1 MPEESIDS
9 PATVVDIEDG
19 PDAITADVPTIVA
32 AAQRYHRAGDLA
44 EAEIGYRI
52 ALARE
57 PDHPDALHLLGL
69 LACQI
74 GKNEIGLPLIRRAIE
89 QAPDVA
95 SFHVNLGN
103 VLSLKDDDDE
113 AEQCYRR
120 ALALEPDNIEALIN
134 LASLVRRADL
144 SGALALTERAVR
156 LAPDRGEAHFALAS
170 TMRRLKRAEEAERHY
185 RKALEINP
193 ELLPVYH
200 ELARLF
206 YAQYRF
212 EDAASVYRA
221 WLKIRPDDPVPR
233 HNLAAIMGEDVPR
246 ASDGFIRTIFD
257 GFAPSFDRKL
267 GFLEYR
273 APGLIGAALAD
284 IAPAEAAALDILDV
298 GCGTGLCG
306 AEMRGRARRLDGVD
320 LSEGMLAKARERG
333 IYDALALGE
342 LTAFLMQTPDTY
354 DIAVSGDTLVYF
366 GPLEAVFAGAAR
378 AVRPGGYFLFT
389 LERLD
394 DPGADHRLM
403 PYGRYRHAPA
413 YVAAALATAGFACE
427 LSNVVLRKEALADVE
442 GLLAVARRLAG

>member
-1 MPEESIDS
+1 MDSRPETVIDL
-9 PATVVDIEDG
+9 EDG
-19 PDAITADVPTIVA
+19 PGAITADVPTIIA

-52 ALARE
+52 ALGRE

-74 GKNEIGLPLIRRAIE
+74 GKADIGVPLIRRAIAR
-89 QAPDVA
+89 APDVA

-103 VLSLKDDDDE
+103 VLSLKEDDE
-113 AEQCYRR
+113 TGAEECYRR
-120 ALALEPDNIEALIN
+120 ALTLEPDNVEALIN
-134 LASLVRRADL
+134 LASVVRRTDL
-144 SGALALTERAVR
+144 PGALALTERAVQV
-156 LAPDRGEAHFALAS
+156 APDRGEAHFGLAS
-170 TMRRLKRAEEAERHY
+170 TLRRLKRTEEAERHY
-185 RKALEINP
+185 RRALEINP
-193 ELLPVYH
+193 DLLPVYH

-212 EDAASVYRA
+212 EDAASVYHA
-221 WLKIRPDDPVPR
+221 WLQIRPDDPVPR

-246 ASDGFIRTIFD
+246 ASDGFIRKIFD

-267 GFLEYR
+267 EFLEYR
-273 APGLIGAALAD
+273 APSLIGAALAE

-306 AEMRGRARRLDGVD
+306 AEVRGRARRLDGVD

-333 IYDALALGE
+333 IYDTLALGE
-342 LTAFLMQTPDTY
+342 LTAFLMQQTPNAY

-378 AVRPGGYFLFT
+378 VVRPGGYFLFT

-403 PYGRYRHAPA
+403 PYGRYRHAPS
-413 YVAAALATAGFACE
+413 YVAAALAKAGFACE
-427 LSNVVLRKEALADVE
+427 LSDVVLRKEALADVE
-442 GLLAVARRLAG
+442 GLLAVAHLSAG